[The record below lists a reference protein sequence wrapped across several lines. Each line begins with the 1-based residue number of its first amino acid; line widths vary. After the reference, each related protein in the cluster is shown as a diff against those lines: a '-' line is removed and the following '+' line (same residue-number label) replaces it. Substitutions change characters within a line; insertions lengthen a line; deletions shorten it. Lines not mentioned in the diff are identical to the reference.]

1 MAKRNNSYH
10 TIRLENISKTY
21 GDDKQEVKVEALK
34 NIYLNFETNK
44 IYAIMGP
51 SGSGKSTLMHI
62 LGLLDRP
69 SGGRYFL
76 EDENISTLSDARIA
90 HLRSRRIGFVFQS
103 FNLLPRYSVFKNVEL
118 PMIYSNEHLPA
129 ARKRI
134 IDELLEKVGLTDR
147 AHHKPTELSG
157 GQKQRVAI
165 ARSLVNDPALI
176 LADEPTGNLDTHT
189 EREIMDLFV
198 NLKNEQR
205 TIILVTHDDTVAEYA
220 DEIVVI
226 RDGEVE

>member
-1 MAKRNNSYH
+1 MHN
-10 TIRLENISKTY
+10 IRLENISKTY
-21 GDDKQEVKVEALK
+21 GDDKHEVKVEALR
-34 NIYLNFETNK
+34 NVYLNFDTNK

-69 SGGRYFL
+69 TGGKYFL
-76 EDENISTLSDARIA
+76 EGENISTLSDARIA

-118 PMIYSNEHLPA
+118 PMIYSNEHLPHQ
-129 ARKRI
+129 RKKI
-134 IDELLEKVGLTDR
+134 IDELLKKVGLDDR

-165 ARSLVNDPALI
+165 ARSLVNDPAII
-176 LADEPTGNLDTHT
+176 LADEPTGNLDTTT
-189 EREIMDLFV
+189 EKEIMRQFV
-198 NLKNEQR
+198 ELKNDER
-205 TIILVTHDDTVAEYA
+205 TIIIVTHDDTVAEYA
-220 DEIVVI
+220 DEIIVI
-226 RDGEVE
+226 RDGEVV